1 MKKTIL
7 LLALLLGTST
17 ISAQSIQCTGIALST
32 GVQCENKVAL
42 KHNRTKCHHHI
53 DTDYTT
59 QEDIDFGDGID
70 DTENS
75 SDTYYWYNQDNPILE
90 GLELLLMLF
99 FTCIVPVAI
108 LFALGSLAQYIEDKY
123 FFDSGWAFCG
133 MVLLVCSLP
142 VILPMIFN

>member
-32 GVQCENKVAL
+32 GVQCEKKVAL
-42 KHNRTKCHHHI
+42 KHNRTRCHHHI

-59 QEDIDFGDGID
+59 QEDIDFNHVTT

-75 SDTYYWYNQDNPILE
+75 SNYPILE
-90 GLELLLMLF
+90 GLWVLLQ
-99 FTCIVPVAI
+99 I
-108 LFALGSLAQYIEDKY
+108 LFIVGIIPTAIMYGIMLTSMYLDKKY
-123 FFDSGWAFCG
+123 SIDQGTSFCFLMFF
-133 MVLLVCSLP
+133 VCSLP
-142 VILPMIFN
+142 TLYTLTFN

>member
-32 GVQCENKVAL
+32 GVQCEKKVAL

-59 QEDIDFGDGID
+59 QEDIDFNHVTT
-70 DTENS
+70 DTES
-75 SDTYYWYNQDNPILE
+75 SSNYPILE
-90 GLELLLMLF
+90 GLWVFLQILFIFILPIAYMFGLAIIAKYVEEKTNIDGGWTMLLL
-99 FTCIVPVAI
+99 I
-108 LFALGSLAQYIEDKY
+108 Q
-123 FFDSGWAFCG
+123 
-133 MVLLVCSLP
+133 LP
-142 VILPMIFN
+142 VIIFMIFD

>member
-32 GVQCENKVAL
+32 GVQCEKKVAL

-59 QEDIDFGDGID
+59 QEDIDFNHVTT
-70 DTENS
+70 DTES
-75 SDTYYWYNQDNPILE
+75 SSNYPILE
-90 GLELLLMLF
+90 GLWVFFQILFIFILPIAYMFGLAIIAKYVEEKTNIDGGWTMLLL
-99 FTCIVPVAI
+99 I
-108 LFALGSLAQYIEDKY
+108 Q
-123 FFDSGWAFCG
+123 
-133 MVLLVCSLP
+133 LP
-142 VILPMIFN
+142 VIIFMIFD